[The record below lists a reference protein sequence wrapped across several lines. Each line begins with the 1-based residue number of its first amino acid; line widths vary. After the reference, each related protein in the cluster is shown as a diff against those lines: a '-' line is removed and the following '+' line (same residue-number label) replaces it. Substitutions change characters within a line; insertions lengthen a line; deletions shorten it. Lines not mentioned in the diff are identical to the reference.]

1 MKEGWQKIS
10 FREATSCEA
19 RARREGLPT
28 GECGTHREGNG
39 MWRYPVI
46 LGAGRKAVEA
56 PLSALRHSA
65 NTSSF
70 PVAFV
75 WFR

>member
-1 MKEGWQKIS
+1 MKEGWQRLS
-10 FREATSCEA
+10 FREASSCEA
-19 RARREGLPT
+19 RARQEGLPT
-28 GECGTHREGNG
+28 GECGTHREGDRRTG
-39 MWRYPVI
+39 VSAI